1 MRRKLI
7 ALVIVLLGLGA
18 GVLFTA
24 AYPPF
29 YTSEAQVEVVTPGGD
44 WDPAS
49 LAILVSSQP
58 VLVAAAHRPGLNKTV
73 AELKGNLQVAH
84 ESLVFTLT
92 AKGQDPAQA
101 EAMASA
107 VIGSF
112 RHFLATRDHVLKKGL
127 PTGKRVTSIV
137 LRPSRQGTAQR
148 PLGTYAETTGL
159 GLLVGVLLAFL
170 VVRPSRREVRRGYR
184 TAFTLI
190 FGRGRIASNILELL
204 DGPAG
209 EEDRKAQRHVARDMR
224 RPGWHA
230 GRARRVRAPGQ

>member
-7 ALVIVLLGLGA
+7 ALAIVLLGLGA
-18 GVLFTA
+18 GVMFAA

-29 YTSEAQVEVVTPGGD
+29 YTSQAQVEVITPGGE

-49 LAILVSSQP
+49 LAVLVSSQP
-58 VLVAAAHRPGLNKTV
+58 VLVPAAQRPGLNKTV

-92 AKGQDPAQA
+92 AKAQDPDQA
-101 EAMASA
+101 KAMASA

-112 RHFLATRDHVLKKGL
+112 QHFLATRDHVLKKGL
-127 PTGKRVTSIV
+127 PTGERVTSVV
-137 LRPSRQGTAQR
+137 LRPPRQGTAQR
-148 PLGTYAETTGL
+148 PLGYYAETTGL

-184 TAFTLI
+184 AAFTMI

-209 EEDRKAQRHVARDMR
+209 EDDHKTQRHVARDKR
-224 RPGWHA
+224 SAAWHA
-230 GRARRVRAPGQ
+230 GRA

>member
-7 ALVIVLLGLGA
+7 ALVIGILGLGT
-18 GVLFTA
+18 GILFTA
-24 AYPPF
+24 VYPPF
-29 YTSEAQVEVVTPGGD
+29 YTSQALVEVTPGGE

-49 LAILVSSQP
+49 LGVLVSSQP
-58 VLVAAAHRPGLNKTV
+58 VLAGAANRPGLNKTV

-92 AKGQDPAQA
+92 AKDRDPGQAK
-101 EAMASA
+101 AMASA

-137 LRPSRQGTAQR
+137 LRPARQGTAQR
-148 PLGTYAETTGL
+148 PLGSYAETIGL
-159 GLLVGVLLAFL
+159 GLLGGVLLAFL

-184 TAFTLI
+184 AAFTLI
-190 FGRGRIASNILELL
+190 FGRGRMASNILELL

-209 EEDRKAQRHVARDMR
+209 EDDHQAQRHVARDR
-224 RPGWHA
+224 RPAALHA
-230 GRARRVRAPGQ
+230 GRA

>member
-24 AYPPF
+24 GHPPF
-29 YTSEAQVEVVTPGGD
+29 YTSQAQIEVSPGGE

-49 LAILVSSQP
+49 LAVLVSSQP

-73 AELKGNLQVAH
+73 VELKGNLQVAH

-92 AKGQDPAQA
+92 AKDQDPGQA
-101 EAMASA
+101 KAMASA
-107 VIGSF
+107 VIGGF

-137 LRPSRQGTAQR
+137 LRPARQGTAER
-148 PLGTYAETTGL
+148 PLGYYAETTGL

-184 TAFTLI
+184 AAFTMI

-209 EEDRKAQRHVARDMR
+209 EDDHKTQRHVARDKR
-224 RPGWHA
+224 AVAWHA
-230 GRARRVRAPGQ
+230 GRA